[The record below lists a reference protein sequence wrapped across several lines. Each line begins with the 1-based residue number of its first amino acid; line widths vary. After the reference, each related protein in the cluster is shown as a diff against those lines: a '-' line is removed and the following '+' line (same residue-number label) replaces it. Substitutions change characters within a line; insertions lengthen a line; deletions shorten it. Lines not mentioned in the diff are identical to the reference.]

1 MVVITVSPETCEAFK
16 QAVKNG
22 EIVSSTP
29 ERKLPGAEM
38 GKRIEAASTVW
49 DYLNNGNKETPAE
62 VIDAYEEICEHMGI
76 PYVII
81 RKAE

>member
-22 EIVSSTP
+22 EIESLAP
-29 ERKLPGAEM
+29 ERVLPGSEL

-62 VIDAYEEICEHMGI
+62 VIDAYEEICERLKI
-76 PYVII
+76 PYVIV
-81 RKAE
+81 RCD